1 MEPKHYYIY
10 YYKREEKGDLTQKK
24 VKRYDYKSSR
34 IVQWQAKNY
43 GSHQQLEEFKNGFS
57 HRASGGH
64 VALATLWFWPR
75 DIDFRLMI
83 FKTMREY
90 ISVFLKSQIY
100 GNLCHLQETNSVKGR
115 ENRG

>member
-1 MEPKHYYIY
+1 MITKASELYNDKPKN
-10 YYKREEKGDLTQKK
+10 D
-24 VKRYDYKSSR
+24 
-34 IVQWQAKNY
+34 
-43 GSHQQLEEFKNGFS
+43 GSHQHLEEVKNGFT

-64 VALATLWFWPR
+64 VALATPWVWPR
-75 DIDFRLMI
+75 DTDFRLKT

-90 ISVFLKSQIY
+90 ISVFFKSQIY